1 MQINIAA
8 IYQKY
13 ELIKM
18 IDLHWIIQL
27 GITNTLIIIN

>member
-1 MQINIAA
+1 MQIDIAA

-18 IDLHWIIQL
+18 INLHWIFQL
-27 GITNTLIIIN
+27 GIINTLIIIN